1 MNAFDPTFQYLPILI
16 EIVTEIDALDDLT
29 AATDLHHGLTP
40 DCDTHLLW
48 LSNDSNE
55 DQSRRNSHRLWK
67 NDPKLPGELQT
78 LFESLQPDI
87 VHTHRF
93 EELITVGH
101 AARQS
106 GISQIVHS
114 VCGEVTGAENC
125 QLEQFTAVVGELSPL
140 LIAPSEEAAERLPA
154 SAQIEILPAGVD
166 CERYAPGDQARAR
179 RKVGLPGEARIIGCA
194 SPLHG
199 LEALLHSMFRMD
211 GTVHLALFGQS
222 RPTRE
227 QRLLINRLGLD
238 ERVHVLGA
246 WARPELIFQ
255 AIDIYYHGPS
265 GDCLPRAVLA
275 AQACGKATIA
285 CSPTAS
291 RTLCPQTGR
300 LTPTQYIPTL
310 LHSLQRTLDSSEP
323 ELTRQFILDN
333 WNTAQSLE
341 GYARLFHRITE
352 RNPQQRLPA

>member
-1 MNAFDPTFQYLPILI
+1 MNAFDPTFQNRPILM
-16 EIVTEIDALDDLT
+16 ETVTENDALDDLT
-29 AATDLHHGLTP
+29 SATDLHDGMAL
-40 DCDTHLLW
+40 DCDSHLLW
-48 LSNDSNE
+48 LSNGRGEN
-55 DQSRRNSHRLWK
+55 QSRRNSHQLLQ

-78 LFESLQPDI
+78 LFESLRPDI

-93 EELITVGH
+93 EELTTVGH
-101 AARQS
+101 AARRA
-106 GISQIVHS
+106 GISHIVHS
-114 VCGEVTGAENC
+114 VCGDVTGAEKW
-125 QLEQFTAVVGELSPL
+125 QLEQFTAVVDELSPL
-140 LIAPSEEAAERLPA
+140 LIAPSEEAAEQLPA
-154 SAQIEILPAGVD
+154 SAQIEILPAGID

-194 SPLHG
+194 SPLNG
-199 LEALLHSMFRMD
+199 LEALLHTMFRMD
-211 GTVHLALFGQS
+211 GIVHLALFGQS
-222 RPTRE
+222 RPARE
-227 QRLLINRLGLD
+227 ERLLIKRLGLD

-255 AIDIYYHGPS
+255 AIDTYYHGPS

-275 AQACGKATIA
+275 AQACGKSAIA
-285 CSPTAS
+285 CAPTVS

-333 WNTAQSLE
+333 WNTDQSRE
-341 GYARLFHRITE
+341 GYARLFRRITE
-352 RNPQQRLPA
+352 RNQQQRLPA